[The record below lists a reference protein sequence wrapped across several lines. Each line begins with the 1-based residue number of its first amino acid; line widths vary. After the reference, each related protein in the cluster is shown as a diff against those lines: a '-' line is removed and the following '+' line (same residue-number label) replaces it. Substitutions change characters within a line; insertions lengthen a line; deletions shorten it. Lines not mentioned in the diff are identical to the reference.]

1 MAAAAA
7 ENARATG
14 LRASGG
20 KQCPTAAAAA
30 ATAAAVVAAVRRSPS
45 SRRRRLL
52 CLPDSHRRLGLLVD
66 IKYSIDRSPIALS
79 PIDNQNVST
88 EH

>member
-1 MAAAAA
+1 MRVQRT
-7 ENARATG
+7 ESVGR
-14 LRASGG
+14 G

-30 ATAAAVVAAVRRSPS
+30 TAAAVLAAVRRSPS
-45 SRRRRLL
+45 SRRRRRLL

-79 PIDNQNVST
+79 PIDSQNVST